1 MITYIKYH
9 MPWKTKLANDV
20 HFLHIVQWVV
30 SVPEDTF
37 PPDELSV
44 SLQYVPDTCLE
55 AEAVAQ

>member
-1 MITYIKYH
+1 

-20 HFLHIVQWVV
+20 YFFHIVQWVV